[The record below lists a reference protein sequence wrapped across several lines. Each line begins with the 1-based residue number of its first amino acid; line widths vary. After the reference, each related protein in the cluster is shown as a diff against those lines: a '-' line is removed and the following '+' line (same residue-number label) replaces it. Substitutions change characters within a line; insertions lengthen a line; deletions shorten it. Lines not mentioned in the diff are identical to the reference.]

1 MRLSNTKDNLALA
14 AHLFLRSIKAK
25 ITLPTLVDRLQNHPD
40 YPSLLALSDVLNEWK
55 IENMAMHLSTTE
67 LLEVPTPFL
76 AQLRVEN
83 GIFAFVEAVSSQ
95 SVRWWHSEKGWQK
108 ENMESFTEKY
118 QGIVLLAENNEQAEE
133 KNYAEN
139 RKQEIMA
146 SLRLPLVL
154 MSTLLIF
161 VLGAYLA
168 FDVNTTWNT
177 YALASVKLIGV
188 IVSSLLL
195 WYQIDKNNT
204 FVKNLCQVNKK
215 TNCDSILNSE
225 AANLFSWLSWS
236 EIGFFYFVGTLI
248 LTLTKFETLL
258 TVFTL
263 LALPYTFYSIYYQAF
278 KAKQYCTLCLS
289 VVVLL
294 WLEVAFAPI
303 PLPLSPTE
311 KGEWMQ
317 LINSL
322 SFGGAV
328 HTEGW
333 GGAVSVTVFL
343 SFLLP
348 ITLWTFF
355 KPFLKEAMK
364 ASNLEGELRRFKNNP
379 NVFWNLLRQGKSMPA
394 PFSDMDMVLLGK
406 AEAAHTLIVV
416 TNPYCAP
423 CTRTHR
429 EVEELISANENINC
443 FIVFLAT
450 NEENDKRGDVARH
463 ILSLP
468 AQQRAEALNAWYEH
482 KELSTLTVS
491 ESAKAQ
497 IEKHQTWCNL
507 AQITATPTLFYDG
520 HELPNA
526 YKVRDLQYLS
536 YQHSDFAKSTII

>member
-14 AHLFLRSIKAK
+14 AHLFLRTIKAK

-55 IENMAMHLSTTE
+55 IENMAMHLSAGE
-67 LLEVPTPFL
+67 LLEIPTPFL

-83 GIFAFVEAVSSQ
+83 GIFAFVKVVSSE

-108 ENMESFTEKY
+108 ENMESFAKKY
-118 QGIVLLAENNEQAEE
+118 QGIVLLAENNEGAEE

-139 RKQEIMA
+139 RKQEIIA

-154 MSTLLIF
+154 MGTLLIF
-161 VLGAYLA
+161 VLGAILA
-168 FDVNTTWNT
+168 FDANTTWNT
-177 YALASVKLIGV
+177 YALAAVKLVGV
-188 IVSSLLL
+188 CISSLLL

-204 FVKNLCQVNKK
+204 FVKNLCQVGKK

-248 LTLTKFETLL
+248 LTLAKFETLL

-289 VVVLL
+289 VVALL
-294 WLEVAFAPI
+294 WLEFLI
-303 PLPLSPTE
+303 QLPLPNPLLLEGLLDFSP
-311 KGEWMQ
+311 
-317 LINSL
+317 
-322 SFGGAV
+322 FGGGLG
-328 HTEGW
+328 E
-333 GGAVSVTVFL
+333 VFL
-343 SFLLP
+343 CFLLP

-364 ASNLEGELRRFKNNP
+364 ASSLEGELRRFKNNP

-394 PFSDMDMVLLGK
+394 LFSDMDMVLLGE

-423 CTRTHR
+423 CAHTHR
-429 EVEELISANENINC
+429 EVKELISANENINC
-443 FIVFLAT
+443 LIVFLAT

-482 KELSTLTVS
+482 KELSSLTVS

-497 IEKHQTWCNL
+497 IEKHQTWCDL
-507 AQITATPTLFYDG
+507 AEITATPTLFYDG
-520 HELPNA
+520 YELSNA

-536 YQHSDFAKSTII
+536 HQHSDFAKSTII